1 MTAFPLFDSIFQAA
15 SRDANG
21 SATRIP
27 SRLTVLAE
35 QLIRSALTDLAEIES
50 FDAALAPS
58 DADSFDE
65 QSAVL
70 LRGMYEQWTRDADAV
85 LERVAKVQRMGL
97 TINGIQELRDAH
109 GRLLAMLQISLDD
122 IARGRRQFRQG
133 PTWTKEQ
140 IRRELGLGTQ

>member
-50 FDAALAPS
+50 FD
-58 DADSFDE
+58 
-65 QSAVL
+65 
-70 LRGMYEQWTRDADAV
+70 
-85 LERVAKVQRMGL
+85 RVANLSVSMEQGESRITTHTNDLGEFIFDLVPHGIWNL
-97 TINGIQELRDAH
+97 TVVFSD
-109 GRLLAMLQISLDD
+109 
-122 IARGRRQFRQG
+122 RQFVVHAVSND
-133 PTWTKEQ
+133 E
-140 IRRELGLGTQ
+140 RRL